1 MQQVEFILGRS
12 GVGKTHYCYE
22 QVAKAL
28 KEEGHNNLI
37 VLVPEQFNLQ
47 TQKELA
53 KKLYPG
59 LLRAE
64 VLSFNTLARG
74 VFQEVGKIDIPV
86 IEDLERMIILKK
98 VIEEHKKEL
107 VFYKKNVNNTGFIES
122 VNRLITM
129 FEQSGLGQGELEEM
143 VGSEVVTSLFK
154 SKLVDLKMIYSYFE
168 NYISSQFLTIEKNMS
183 LLAQSIH
190 KSKVLGEAQIWI
202 DGFYGFTMTQLNIIK
217 ELMKKAK
224 QVTITLPMDRQY
236 SLTEKVRISHPFYES
251 IQMYQKLIGICET
264 EKLRYNTRFLTPIHE
279 LGSVVPEF
287 VHLEENY
294 LKPYQKTF
302 EGESEAIRLNT
313 YSCRMEEVEET
324 AKRIVSLVRDEGYRY
339 HDIAIIVGDVAE
351 YKSLIQGSFKEYE
364 IPYFLDVKRNIHT
377 NSLVAAIESVLEVV
391 TGSYS
396 YKSMMAFLR
405 TYMLPISRE
414 DIDVLENY
422 ILAYGIKG
430 KKKWHTEWQYDTE
443 ENELQT
449 RINAIRLQI
458 LAPIIAL
465 EKRIKA
471 SKVEGQIKVV
481 DMTTALFYFLQDIGA
496 YETLQKMIAKNKAE
510 DHRLLELENTQIWGQ
525 IIEVFERLVDLL
537 GDERLDVNTYKRIL
551 ETSFSYLKMGVIP
564 PASDEVLIGE
574 IERTRL
580 PRLKALFILGTNEGL
595 IPKTDE
601 ATPIFS
607 DMDKVTLGQLCE
619 KDHAA
624 KGRFGDLIIN
634 QPLYG
639 ASFMVY
645 TTLTRATNKLY
656 LSAALSDENG
666 KPLRPSLIFYRL
678 SKMFR
683 QVEESKRKSVLD
695 EVYRPLPTF
704 GYIGGRLRE
713 YVEGREQEEDWK
725 DIVSW
730 YATSPVWAD
739 RLKGLGD
746 YLFYSNQQH
755 YLSPETTKLLYNEP
769 VLKTSI
775 SRLESFRNCAC
786 CYFMKYGI
794 KAEERKIFEWNSAEV
809 GTLFHATLEQY
820 PKELALMGTTWTTA
834 NMQEMHAAV
843 KKATDSA
850 MGQLKR
856 LQRDSGRFKYTASK
870 VEKMAR
876 RAIKALTTHL
886 RNGEFQPVGYEINFG
901 DGKGFPPIQIDI
913 DATRKV
919 YITGQIDRVDVYYK
933 DPETSYVKI
942 LDYKTGN
949 KNFNLLEVYYGLQ
962 LQLLLYLDAYLK
974 LNHAYEP
981 GGVFYFHINNPY
993 VTYKVGMEEDEIEA
1007 SHMKQFKLS
1016 GLVLEQLEVIKALDK
1031 EGTGATIPVSLNKDE
1046 SIRKGSSTA
1055 TTEQF
1060 ELLEQHIIEAV
1071 KDLGTQILEGKVSA
1085 KPFKLGDKNPCGYCS
1100 YGTICQFNES
1110 QPDNCFDKLENLSKD
1125 EIWRRIE
1132 RKEEEL

>member
-1 MQQVEFILGRS
+1 MQPIEFILGRS
-12 GVGKTHYCYE
+12 GAGKTNYCYE
-22 QVAKAL
+22 AVAKEL
-28 KEEGHNNLI
+28 EEEAYGSLI

-47 TQKELA
+47 TQKDLA

-64 VLSFNTLARG
+64 VLSFNTLARS
-74 VFQEVGKIDIPV
+74 VFQEVGKENIPV

-107 VFYKKNVNNTGFIES
+107 VFYKKNINNTGFIES

-129 FEQSGLGQGELEEM
+129 FEQSGLGQAELEEM
-143 VGSEVVTSLFK
+143 IGSEAVTSLFQ
-154 SKLVDLKMIYSYFE
+154 SKLVDLQKIYGYFE
-168 NYISSQFLTIEKNMS
+168 EYISTQFLTIEKNMS

-190 KSKVLGEAQIWI
+190 KSKTLSQAQIWI
-202 DGFYGFTMTQLNIIK
+202 DGFYGFTMTQLNIIR

-224 QVTITLPMDRQY
+224 KVSITLPMDRVY
-236 SLTEKVRISHPFYES
+236 GLTEKVRTSHPFYES
-251 IQMYQKLIGICET
+251 IQMYQRLMGICEG
-264 EKLRYNTRFLTPIHE
+264 EKLTYKTKFLTPVYE
-279 LGSVVPEF
+279 EGLLAPEF
-287 VHLEENY
+287 IHLEENY
-294 LKPYQKTF
+294 LKPYQQPFK
-302 EGESEAIRLNT
+302 EESNAIRLNT
-313 YSCRMEEVEET
+313 YSCRMEEVEAV

-339 HDIAIIVGDVAE
+339 HDIALIVGDVAE
-351 YKSLIQGSFKEYE
+351 YKSLIQSSFKEYE
-364 IPYFLDVKRNIHT
+364 IPYFLDIKRNIHT
-377 NSLVAAIESVLEVV
+377 NSLVAAIEGVLDVV

-414 DIDVLENY
+414 DIDILENY

-430 KKKWHTEWQYDTE
+430 KKKWQQEWQYDTE
-443 ENELQT
+443 ESELQAH
-449 RINAIRLQI
+449 INAVRLQI
-458 LAPIIAL
+458 LEPIMAF
-465 EKRIKA
+465 EKRIKEG
-471 SKVEGQIKVV
+471 KVEGQIKVV
-481 DMTTALFYFLQDIGA
+481 DLTSALFYFLQEIGA
-496 YETLQKMIAKNKAE
+496 YETLQKMIAKNKEE
-510 DHRLLELENTQIWGQ
+510 DNRLLELENTQILGQ

-619 KDHAA
+619 TGSEA
-624 KGRFGDLIIN
+624 KGRFSDLIIN

-639 ASFMVY
+639 AAFMVY
-645 TTLTRATNKLY
+645 TTLTRATKKLY

-678 SKMFR
+678 GKMFR
-683 QVEESKRKSVLD
+683 QPAEDKHMSLLD

-704 GYIGGRLRE
+704 GYIGSRLRE
-713 YVEGREQEEDWK
+713 YIEGREQGEDWK
-725 DIVSW
+725 DVVSW
-730 YATSPVWAD
+730 YATSPAWKE

-755 YLSPETTKLLYNEP
+755 YLNPETTKLLYNEP

-775 SRLESFRNCAC
+775 SRLENFRNCAC

-794 KAEERKIFEWNSAEV
+794 KAEERKVFEWNSAEV

-820 PKELALMGTTWTTA
+820 PKELALMGTTWTEA
-834 NMQEMHAAV
+834 QPQEMQVAV

-850 MGQLKR
+850 MEQLKR

-886 RNGEFQPVGYEINFG
+886 KNGEFRPVGYEINFG
-901 DGKGFPPIQIDI
+901 EGQGFPPIQIDI
-913 DATRKV
+913 DESRKV
-919 YITGQIDRVDVYYK
+919 YITGQIDRVDIYYK

-1007 SHMKQFKLS
+1007 NHMKQFKLS
-1016 GLVLEQLEVIKALDK
+1016 GLVLEQMEVIKALDK
-1031 EGTGATIPVSLNKDE
+1031 TGTGSTIPVTLNKDE
-1046 SIRKGSSTA
+1046 SVRKGSSTA

-1060 ELLEQHIIEAV
+1060 ELLEEHIIDAV
-1071 KDLGTQILEGKVSA
+1071 RDLGTQILEGKVSA
-1085 KPFKLGDKNPCGYCS
+1085 KPFKLGDKNPCVYCTYS
-1100 YGTICQFNES
+1100 TICQFNES
-1110 QPDNCFDKLENLSKD
+1110 QPDNCFDKLENLSKE

-1132 RKEEEL
+1132 SKEEGF

>member
-12 GVGKTHYCYE
+12 GAGKTSYCYE
-22 QVAKAL
+22 EIAKEL
-28 KEEGHNNLI
+28 KKEAYGNLI

-64 VLSFNTLARG
+64 VLSFNTLARS
-74 VFQEVGKIDIPV
+74 VFQEVGKIDLPV

-129 FEQSGLGQGELEEM
+129 FEQAGLSQGELEEM
-143 VGSEVVTSLFK
+143 VGSETITSLFK
-154 SKLVDLKMIYSYFE
+154 SKLMDLQKIYSYFE
-168 NYISSQFLTIEKNMS
+168 EYINSQFLTIEKNMS
-183 LLAQSIH
+183 LLAMSIH
-190 KSKVLGEAQIWI
+190 KSKVLSEAQIWI

-217 ELMKKAK
+217 ELMKKVQK
-224 QVTITLPMDRQY
+224 LSITLPMDRTY
-236 SLTEKVRISHPFYES
+236 GRTEKVRSSHPFYES
-251 IQMYQKLIGICET
+251 IQMYQKLLGMCEGEQLKVT
-264 EKLRYNTRFLTPIHE
+264 TRFLTPAYE
-279 LGSVVPEF
+279 ETLVPEF

-294 LKPYQKTF
+294 LKPYQKPY
-302 EGESEAIRLNT
+302 GKESEAIRLTT

-351 YKSLIQGSFKEYE
+351 YKSIIQSSFKEYE
-364 IPYFLDVKRNIHT
+364 IPYFLDIKRNIHT
-377 NSLVAAIESVLEVV
+377 NSLVACIESVLDVV

-405 TYMLPISRE
+405 TYMLPIPRE
-414 DIDVLENY
+414 DIDALENY

-430 KKKWHTEWQYDTE
+430 KKKWQSQWQMDTE
-443 ENELQT
+443 NSEFQE
-449 RINAIRLQI
+449 RINKIREAV
-458 LAPIIAL
+458 LAPITML
-465 EKRIKA
+465 EKRIKEN
-471 SKVEGQIKVV
+471 KHEGQIKVV
-481 DMTTALFYFLQDIGA
+481 DMTRALFYFLQDIGA
-496 YETLQKMIAKNKAE
+496 YETLQKMIAKNKE
-510 DHRLLELENTQIWGQ
+510 EENRLLELENTQIWGQ

-537 GDERLDVNTYKRIL
+537 GEESLDVNTYKRIL

-580 PRLKALFILGTNEGL
+580 PRLKALFVLGTNEGL

-607 DMDKVTLGQLCE
+607 DMDKVALGQLCE
-619 KDHAA
+619 TGSEA
-624 KGRFGDLIIN
+624 KGRLSDLIIN

-639 ASFMVY
+639 ASFMIY
-645 TTLTRATNKLY
+645 TTLTRATQKLY
-656 LSAALSDENG
+656 LSVALSDENG
-666 KPLRPSLIFYRL
+666 KPLRPSLVFYRL
-678 SKMFR
+678 GKMFR
-683 QVEESKRKSVLD
+683 QPVENKRSNILD
-695 EVYRPLPTF
+695 EVNRPLPTF
-704 GYIGGRLRE
+704 GYIGGQLRE
-713 YVEGREQEEDWK
+713 YIEGRVQEEDWK

-730 YATSPVWAD
+730 YATSPLWQE

-755 YLSPETTKLLYNEP
+755 YLNPETTKLLYSEP

-775 SRLESFRNCAC
+775 SRLENFRNCAC

-794 KAEERKIFEWNSAEV
+794 KAEERKVFEWNSAEV

-820 PKELALMGTTWTTA
+820 PKELALMGTTWTEA
-834 NMQEMHAAV
+834 EPQEMQVAV
-843 KKATDSA
+843 KKATDTA
-850 MGQLKR
+850 MIQLKR

-886 RNGEFQPVGYEINFG
+886 KNGEFQPVGYEINFG
-901 DGKGFPPIQIDI
+901 EGKGFPPIQVDI
-913 DATRKV
+913 DESRKI

-1016 GLVLEQLEVIKALDK
+1016 GLVLENLDVIKALDK
-1031 EGTGATIPVSLNKDE
+1031 NNTGATIPVSINKDG
-1046 SIRKGSSTA
+1046 SVKKGSSIA
-1055 TTEQF
+1055 KTEQF
-1060 ELLEQHIIEAV
+1060 KLLEEHIIEAV
-1071 KDLGTQILEGKVSA
+1071 RDLGTQILEGKVSA
-1085 KPFKLGDKNPCGYCS
+1085 KPFKLGDKNPCIYCTYS
-1100 YGTICQFNES
+1100 TICQFNES
-1110 QPDNCFDKLENLSKD
+1110 QPDNCFDKLENLSKE

-1132 RKEEEL
+1132 SKEEGF